1 MDSGDALYM
10 FPGSIFD
17 VLEIHDTAT
26 LAGLSKSTVCIVTV
40 LVGLATP
47 LFCRGACNEY
57 HCTILCIR
65 RYRDNRESLIMDV
78 DAEKPSLHIAPITQ
92 VITTVCSVKVST
104 FKTQ

>member
-17 VLEIHDTAT
+17 VLEIHDAAT
-26 LAGLSKSTVCIVTV
+26 LAGLSKSTVCIVTE

-57 HCTILCIR
+57 HCNLTTLYSVFVGIETIENL
-65 RYRDNRESLIMDV
+65 
-78 DAEKPSLHIAPITQ
+78 
-92 VITTVCSVKVST
+92 
-104 FKTQ
+104 

>member
-17 VLEIHDTAT
+17 VLEIHDAAT
-26 LAGLSKSTVCIVTV
+26 LSKTTVCIVTV
-40 LVGLATP
+40 LVGLATL

-65 RYRDNRESLIMDV
+65 KYRDNRESFIMDV
-78 DAEKPSLHIAPITQ
+78 DAENLRYILHRLLR
-92 VITTVCSVKVST
+92 
-104 FKTQ
+104 